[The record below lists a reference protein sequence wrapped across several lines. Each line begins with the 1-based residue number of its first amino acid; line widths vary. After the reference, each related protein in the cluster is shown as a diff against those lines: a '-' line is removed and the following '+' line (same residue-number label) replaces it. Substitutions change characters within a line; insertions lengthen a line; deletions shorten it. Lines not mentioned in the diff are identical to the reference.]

1 MSDKLR
7 QLLNRLGT
15 LLLAFLLAVA
25 VWVAATLQVN
35 PFTDLEFSNIPIELL
50 NQPDNTV
57 LVNDDEVSEQVSVQV
72 RAPQSVLAELR
83 PSSFIAAMDLSGVEP
98 GNPMPVTV
106 VVTGT
111 NQEVRL
117 LDIEPEQQTIH
128 LEYVRAMTAPIR
140 IEVQGEVATGYQ
152 ASRPVI
158 SPDEV
163 TIVGPGPYLA
173 EVISVTGSIDVSA
186 ANQDISQKVSVF
198 PLDSEGNALSDV
210 MWDPRQTDVSIEVR
224 RKLGFKPDVEVVPD
238 IRGDPA
244 PGYRRGSVLV
254 EPSTVTLR
262 GQSSVLNELPGFIMT
277 TPISITD
284 ATGEITQ
291 QSPLT
296 LPANVGIVET
306 NYVTVT
312 IEVLP
317 ILSSRTMTDVVEIQG
332 VRSGWIATPSP
343 NVVQV
348 VLEGP
353 DAVLNELT
361 PDDLQILLNLFNYPL
376 GVHRVEPD
384 VLAPENVRVVSVIP
398 ETIEVVI
405 VLAPTPTPTL
415 TNTTT
420 VTPTQATEP

>member
-1 MSDKLR
+1 MSNKLR
-7 QLLNRLGT
+7 QLVNRLGT

-25 VWVAATLQVN
+25 VWVAANLQMN
-35 PFTDLEFSNIPIELL
+35 PFDDRELTNIPITLL
-50 NQPDNTV
+50 NQPEDTV
-57 LVNDDEVSEQVSVQV
+57 LVNEDEVSDQVSVQV
-72 RAPQSVLAELR
+72 RAPQSVLSEIR
-83 PSSFIAAMDLSGVEP
+83 PSSFVAAMDLSGVEP
-98 GNPMPVTV
+98 GTPMPVTV
-106 VVTGT
+106 VVTGAT
-111 NQEVRL
+111 QQVRL
-117 LDIEPEQQTIH
+117 LGIDPEQQTIH
-128 LEYVRAMTAPIR
+128 LEYVRAMTAPIN
-140 IEVQGEVATGYQ
+140 IQLEGEVATGYQ
-152 ASRPVI
+152 AFRPVI

-163 TIVGPGPYLA
+163 TIVGPSPYLA
-173 EVISVTGSIDVSA
+173 EVISVTGLIDVSA
-186 ANQDISQKVSVF
+186 ANEDISQKVSVF
-198 PLDSEGNALSDV
+198 PLDSTGNALSDV
-210 MWDPRQTDVSIEVR
+210 MWDPRQIDVTIEVR

-284 ATGEITQ
+284 ATAEITQ

-317 ILSSRTMTDVVEIQG
+317 ILSSRTMTDIVEIQG
-332 VRSGWIATPSP
+332 VRSGWTATPSP

-361 PDDLQILLNLFNYPL
+361 PDDLQILLNLFNYPM

-384 VLAPENVRVVSVIP
+384 VLAPENVGVVSVIP

-405 VLAPTPTPTL
+405 VMAPTPTPTL
-415 TNTTT
+415 TNTAT
-420 VTPTQATEP
+420 VTPTEATEP